1 MNLSYLTVQVTLEGM
16 SVKDWLKEVFTN
28 HRGLRSHGRKSNK
41 ILASMIRD
49 PTQRALLRRVN
60 MISLDYCQEEVC
72 RAVVGMNF
80 L

>member
-41 ILASMIRD
+41 ILALMIRD

-72 RAVVGMNF
+72 RAVVSMNF
-80 L
+80 

>member
-1 MNLSYLTVQVTLEGM
+1 M
-16 SVKDWLKEVFTN
+16 
-28 HRGLRSHGRKSNK
+28 

-60 MISLDYCQEEVC
+60 MISLDYSQEEVC

-80 L
+80 Y